1 MLSVEG
7 LGCPCL
13 AGGVAFGFSSP
24 PKFSK
29 MSVFCESL
37 LLQLKF
43 VDITW
48 DGGSLPP
55 LSAQKSADPG
65 CSANVGCVPPVPAPL
80 LSPSPGRADDG
91 GVSRLWRRIRRSSCG
106 GNPLKVN
113 PSPPSS
119 GNAAEGATGTAEG
132 ASGSRGTPPLG
143 MPPLPGGLGPRKE
156 AVVLP
161 MENLEFGNFFG

>member
-1 MLSVEG
+1 MLSVDG

-113 PSPPSS
+113 PSPPP
-119 GNAAEGATGTAEG
+119 AEMPLKGQPEPLTVPPVPEA
-132 ASGSRGTPPLG
+132 PPLG